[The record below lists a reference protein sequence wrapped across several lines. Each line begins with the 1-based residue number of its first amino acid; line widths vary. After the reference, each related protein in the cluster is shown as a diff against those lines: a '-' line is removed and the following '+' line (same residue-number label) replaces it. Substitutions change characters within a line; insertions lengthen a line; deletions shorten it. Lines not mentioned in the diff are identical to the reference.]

1 MESIS
6 KEIFWKSREF
16 REIYTRQMKDGPF
29 LEQNPL
35 SENLLA
41 RTTIPLT
48 LKSSWESVVG
58 KRVIVLGPRV
68 NNNAKTDTM
77 PIQENHSVVK

>member
-1 MESIS
+1 
-6 KEIFWKSREF
+6 
-16 REIYTRQMKDGPF
+16 MKNGPF

-35 SENLLA
+35 SENLLV
-41 RTTIPLT
+41 RNTIPLT

-68 NNNAKTDTM
+68 NNNTMTDTM